1 MNRSTQSTD
10 MPDPIERLIARFDA
24 DTESNDSNECCDA
37 VKQTLIEEIGGRA
50 LALPAE
56 FTRPCPD
63 AYARRLLHKADR
75 YAIVVMVWGAQQ
87 GTPIHDHDGN
97 WCVEC
102 VYDGTIRVRSFDLI
116 GAPDDEIVSFRKA
129 KEVLAH
135 KGMAGSL
142 IPPFDYHIIENPA
155 DDPAVTIHVYG
166 GEMQGCHAYKEL
178 DDGRYQRVR
187 KELSYTANQGDSET
201 EGTENRPY

>member
-1 MNRSTQSTD
+1 MNSDKLTTPSVD
-10 MPDPIERLIARFDA
+10 RLIARLDA
-24 DTESNDSNECCDA
+24 DTAGEDSKARCEA

-50 LALPAE
+50 LELPAE
-56 FTRPCPD
+56 FTRPC
-63 AYARRLLHKADR
+63 AKSYARRLLHKTDR
-75 YAIVVMVWGAQQ
+75 YVIVVMVWDAHQ

-116 GAPDDEIVSFRKA
+116 GTPDDKIVSFRKA
-129 KEVLAH
+129 NEVSAH

-155 DDPAVTIHVYG
+155 DEPAVTVHVYG
-166 GEMQGCHAYKEL
+166 GEMQGCHAYSEL
-178 DDGRYQRVR
+178 GDGRYERVR
-187 KELSYTANQGDSET
+187 KVLTYTPE
-201 EGTENRPY
+201 

>member
-1 MNRSTQSTD
+1 MNRTPQITGT
-10 MPDPIERLIARFDA
+10 PDPIERLIARLDA
-24 DTESNDSNECCDA
+24 DSASNDCTERCEA
-37 VKQTLIEEIGGRA
+37 VKQTLIDEIGGRA

-63 AYARRLLHKADR
+63 TYARRLLHKADR
-75 YAIVVMVWGAQQ
+75 YAIVVMVWAAQQ
-87 GTPIHDHDGN
+87 GTPIHDHDGK

-116 GAPDDEIVSFRKA
+116 GEPDDEIVSFRKA
-129 KEVLAH
+129 KEVSAH

-178 DDGRYQRVR
+178 DDGRYKRVR
-187 KELSYTANQGDSET
+187 KELAYTT
-201 EGTENRPY
+201 T